1 MDEKVH
7 KLKKQLADLKTQL
20 EHYEKKCKE
29 QEVIMILK
37 IIRDILILEY

>member
-1 MDEKVH
+1 MDEKIH

-29 QEVIMILK
+29 QEVMVILK
-37 IIRDILILEY
+37 IIRDILILKH